1 MGIEPVS
8 AGSGRAGKNDYA
20 SPFGHCRL
28 TDSPASTNVA
38 LIIHRAVDLAAAWL
52 DDLFEHPV

>member
-1 MGIEPVS
+1 MT
-8 AGSGRAGKNDYA
+8 YA